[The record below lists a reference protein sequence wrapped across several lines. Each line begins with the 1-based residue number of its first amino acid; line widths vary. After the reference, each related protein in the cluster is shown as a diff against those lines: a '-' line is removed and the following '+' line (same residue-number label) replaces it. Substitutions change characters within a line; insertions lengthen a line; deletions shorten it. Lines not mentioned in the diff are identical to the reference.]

1 MRLSSEKPSSGSAW
15 AEGVRYDARAAAARA
30 NGGHGHL
37 ESWFLKA
44 NDPRGHRAVWLKW
57 TIWAGGRRA
66 RTTWGQR
73 APASAVAEAW
83 AVAFGT
89 ARGGNVATKT
99 TVPFEAARFSREGID
114 ATIDGCTLTRESAR
128 GRVESGGRTIA
139 YDLRIEPIG
148 APLVHYPARWM
159 YERPLPK
166 QKILSPVPDARVSGS
181 VEVDGER
188 WQLDAW
194 PGMIGHNWGTQHTES
209 YAWGHCNAWDD
220 GDDVVLEGFSGRA
233 RMGGV
238 LMPTA
243 TMISVVHHGTVY
255 RLTDLRSVTRNQGSI
270 SPRRWRFRAR
280 SRRIDVAGELWADTE
295 DFVGLFYPN
304 PDGTICHCLNSK
316 LAHAEVTLRV
326 EGRPPRTLRSQRA
339 ALEIGTLDPNHGVRM
354 YV

>member
-1 MRLSSEKPSSGSAW
+1 MRLSSERHSSGSAW
-15 AEGVRYDARAAAARA
+15 TEGVRYDARAAAARA
-30 NGGHGHL
+30 SGGPGHL

-57 TIWAGGRRA
+57 TIWAGV
-66 RTTWGQR
+66 R

-83 AVAFGT
+83 AIAFGT
-89 ARGGNVATKT
+89 ARGAHVATKT
-99 TVPFEAARFSREGID
+99 TVPFEAASFSREGID

-128 GRVESGGRTIA
+128 GRVESGGRAIA
-139 YDLRIEPIG
+139 YDLRVEPIG

-166 QKILSPVPDARVSGS
+166 QKLLSPVPDARVSGS
-181 VEVDGER
+181 VEIDGER
-188 WQLDAW
+188 WLLDAW
-194 PGMIGHNWGTQHTES
+194 PGMIGHNWGTQHTEC
-209 YAWGHCNAWDD
+209 YAWAHCNSWDD

-243 TMISVVHHGTVY
+243 TLISVVHHGTVY
-255 RLTDLRSVTRNQGSI
+255 RLTDLRSVTRNRGSI
-270 SPRRWRFRAR
+270 SPRRWRFRAL
-280 SRRIDVAGELWADTE
+280 SRRIDVAGEMWADSE

-304 PDGTICHCLNSK
+304 PDSTICHCLNSK
-316 LAHAEVTLRV
+316 LAHAEVTLRI
-326 EGRPPRTLRSQRA
+326 EGRPPRTLRSERA